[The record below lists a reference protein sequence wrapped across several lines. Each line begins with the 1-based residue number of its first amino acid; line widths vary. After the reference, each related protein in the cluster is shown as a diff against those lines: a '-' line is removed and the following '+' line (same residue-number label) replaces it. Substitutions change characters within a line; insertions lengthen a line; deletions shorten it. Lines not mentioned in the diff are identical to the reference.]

1 VGNKFGFL
9 HLMSL
14 NLPILFKQ
22 KLTIKEKNIVY
33 VNAFMWVV
41 KTNTLI
47 FCLNVDNYNFRE
59 SKFDGNQIKIT
70 KVVLNLLDSIR
81 QFIFTNEIIL
91 LRHREYIT
99 LD

>member
-33 VNAFMWVV
+33 VNSFMWVV

-47 FCLNVDNYNFRE
+47 FCLNVEIYDFRE
-59 SKFDGNQIKIT
+59 TKFEDNHIKIT
-70 KVVLNLLDSIR
+70 KVVLRIKICQS
-81 QFIFTNEIIL
+81 F
-91 LRHREYIT
+91 
-99 LD
+99 